1 MANSLE
7 SIPSRDTI
15 GRPEEKL
22 PQVFAIIYRE
32 LKADKLI
39 AAKEGHIFRNQQQ
52 IETEM
57 GGDKEVNGFQD
68 KVNFIWSIAELL
80 RGPYR
85 KEQYG
90 DVILPMCV
98 LKRFDDVLEPT
109 KGKILERY
117 KQLRQT
123 SLQNIDPVL
132 NRISKQ
138 DFNNTSEYNFQKLLD
153 DPDNIAANLRN
164 YINGFSKNAR
174 EIIEHFDFDKQITKL
189 DSNNLLYLV
198 VSRFNE
204 IDLHPDTVSNLEMG
218 YIFEELIRRFSEHAE
233 AGDHYTP
240 REVIRLMVNLLLNED
255 HDHLTQKGLVVTVM
269 DPACGTGGML
279 SIAEDYMRELNPDI
293 QVEVFGQEINPQ
305 SYAICKADML
315 MKGQNADN
323 IVLGDSF
330 TEDGHRGKEFRY
342 MLTNPPFGVE
352 WRKAEKF
359 IREEHEQL
367 GFDGRFGAGLPR
379 ISDGSLLFL
388 QHLISKM
395 RKDEKGSRIAIVFN
409 GSPLFTGDAGSGESE
424 IRKWIIENDLL
435 EGIVALPTDMFY
447 NTGIA
452 TYVWVISNKKND
464 DIMVGPVRTGKIQL
478 VNAVDFY
485 EKMRKSLGSK
495 RNEISPDQIKE
506 ISRIYGEFKEDEH
519 CKIFD
524 NEDLGYYK
532 IVIER
537 PLRLNF
543 QVNEERIERVKA
555 ERAFENLAKSRK
567 KGEAGLKEIE
577 EGKKLQEAIV
587 TMLQG
592 MDSTLFKNRD
602 DFIKV
607 LKKAAKKHDIT
618 LSAQIL
624 KALLNGLSERDEN
637 ADICTDKKGNP
648 EPDTEL
654 RDTEI
659 VPLKED
665 IHEYFNREVKPH
677 VPDAWIDESKT
688 KVGYEIPFTRH
699 FYKYKPLRP
708 SEEILTEIKGL
719 EKDILAKLRKV
730 TGNGEI

>member
-1 MANSLE
+1 
-7 SIPSRDTI
+7 
-15 GRPEEKL
+15 
-22 PQVFAIIYRE
+22 
-32 LKADKLI
+32 
-39 AAKEGHIFRNQQQ
+39 
-52 IETEM
+52 
-57 GGDKEVNGFQD
+57 
-68 KVNFIWSIAELL
+68 
-80 RGPYR
+80 
-85 KEQYG
+85 
-90 DVILPMCV
+90 
-98 LKRFDDVLEPT
+98 
-109 KGKILERY
+109 
-117 KQLRQT
+117 
-123 SLQNIDPVL
+123 
-132 NRISKQ
+132 
-138 DFNNTSEYNFQKLLD
+138 
-153 DPDNIAANLRN
+153 
-164 YINGFSKNAR
+164 
-174 EIIEHFDFDKQITKL
+174 
-189 DSNNLLYLV
+189 
-198 VSRFNE
+198 
-204 IDLHPDTVSNLEMG
+204 MG

-255 HDHLTQKGLVVTVM
+255 KDDLTKKGLVVTVM

-279 SIAEDYMRELNPDI
+279 SIAEEYMRKLNPDI
-293 QVEVFGQEINPQ
+293 QVEVFGQEVNPQ

-323 IVLGDSF
+323 IILGDSF
-330 TEDGHRGKEFRY
+330 TDDGHRGKEFRY
-342 MLTNPPFGVE
+342 LLTNPPFGVE
-352 WRKAEKF
+352 WKKAEKF

-367 GFDGRFGAGLPR
+367 GHEGRFGAGLPR

-388 QHLISKM
+388 LHLISKM
-395 RKDEKGSRIAIVFN
+395 RQDEKGSRIAIVFN

-435 EGIVALPTDMFY
+435 EGIVALPADMFY

-452 TYVWVISNKKND
+452 TYVWILTNRKND
-464 DIMVGPVRTGKIQL
+464 NILKGPVRKGKIQL

-485 EKMRKSLGSK
+485 EKMRKSLGNK
-495 RNEISPDQIKE
+495 RNEITPDQINE
-506 ISRIYGEFKEDEH
+506 ITRIYGEFKEGEH

-524 NEDLGYYK
+524 NEDFGYYK
-532 IVIER
+532 IVVDR

-543 QVNEERIERVKA
+543 QVNEERIERVKS

-577 EGKKLQEAIV
+577 VGKKLQEAIV

-624 KALLNGLSERDEN
+624 KALLNGLSERDET

-665 IHEYFNREVKPH
+665 IREYFEREVMPH

-688 KVGYEIPFTRH
+688 RIGYEIPFTRH
-699 FYKYKPLRP
+699 FYRYKPLRP
-708 SEEILTEIKGL
+708 AEEILAEIKEL